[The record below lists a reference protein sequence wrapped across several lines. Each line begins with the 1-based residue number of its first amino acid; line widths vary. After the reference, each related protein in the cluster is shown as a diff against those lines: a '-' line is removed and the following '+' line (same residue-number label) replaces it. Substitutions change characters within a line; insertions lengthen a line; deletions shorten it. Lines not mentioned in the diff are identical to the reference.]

1 MEIVLVYA
9 LVGDRTRSAI
19 ERFQRH
25 FAVTIRSCAA
35 EYEFP
40 QYADRPEIT
49 YRNDWAI
56 LNRLEQNRFATYLL
70 YWDVVERVVN
80 FNAEQLIAVYTGDGS
95 VILGVAAPEFQA
107 TPILRELQEKFGS
120 AWGMATGEECPS
132 DRDAEFQERCV
143 NACSPRIVAGTL
155 LH

>member
-1 MEIVLVYA
+1 MEIVLVDA
-9 LVGDRTRSAI
+9 LVGDRTRSTV

-25 FAVTIRSCAA
+25 FATTIRSCAA

-49 YRNDWAI
+49 YHDDRAI
-56 LNRLEQNRFATYLL
+56 LDRLEQNRFATYLL
-70 YWDVVERVVN
+70 YWDVVEPVVN

-95 VILGVAAPEFQA
+95 VIFGVATPEFQA
-107 TPILRELQEKFGS
+107 TTILKELQEKFGS
-120 AWGMATGEECPS
+120 KWGMLTGEECPP

-143 NACSPRIVAGTL
+143 NACLPRIIAGTPL
-155 LH
+155 L